1 MEMKSHSPLLLVVK
15 DSADEINQ
23 LHEANCTHARQ
34 TIENAIRIG
43 ELLSIERAK
52 RKHGEWLPYLEANI
66 KFSRKTADNYQ
77 RIYNQRSKLV
87 NVTNLTEA
95 YRISLPKESKAKNRK
110 VIKPKALTL
119 RMFRGTCTI
128 EDPVPS
134 WRVIEDFNRANNQTI
149 VCTQCWTHCTGWTQL
164 SGKENWQYVCR
175 CPQSE
180 RTAVIKFAKS

>member
-1 MEMKSHSPLLLVVK
+1 MKLNSPSLLVVK

-43 ELLSIERAK
+43 ELLSMERAK
-52 RKHGEWLPYLEANI
+52 RKYGEWLPWLEASI

-87 NVTNLTEA
+87 NVINLTEA

-110 VIKPKALTL
+110 VIKSKALTL
-119 RMFRGTCTI
+119 HMFMGTCTM
-128 EDPVPS
+128 ENPLPS
-134 WRVIEDFNRANNQTI
+134 WRIIEDFNRANNQMI
-149 VCTQCWTHCTGWTQL
+149 VCTQCWTYCTGWTIL
-164 SGKENWQYVCR
+164 ARKENWNYGCH

-180 RTAVIKFAKS
+180 RSAVVKLAKS